1 MSKEIKKVL
10 LELARKKHKDR
21 AVCLKKADD
30 TVISDIRSICSTA
43 CHHPKLKNSK
53 KLKKYNNKI
62 KNIIRR
68 IAKTKSLKK
77 IKKILLASNLK
88 FGKGVFT
95 LLGSV
100 LVPLLGS
107 LIAKH
112 V

>member
-43 CHHPKLKNSK
+43 CHHPKLKNSN

-68 IAKTKSLKK
+68 IAKTKSL
-77 IKKILLASNLK
+77 KKILLASNLK